1 MGVLSLAKSYDY
13 FKPESCRERL
23 HIIGCGSVGSTL
35 AELLVRFGLTNLAL
49 YDFDAVEP
57 HNLAN
62 QIFRQEHVGMPKV
75 EALAGMLA
83 EINPEIGGSLKP
95 ATEGYIGQRLSGYVF
110 LCVDNIDL
118 RRGITRGNKDTP
130 HIKAMFDFRTRLT
143 DAQHYAADWSNLKM
157 VGDFIRSMEFTHDE
171 AVAETPVSACNVTL
185 SVAPTVRMICAL
197 GVMNFINFVKGSG
210 LKKFIQMDASGFV
223 LDAF

>member
-1 MGVLSLAKSYDY
+1 MSVLDLAKSYDY

-35 AELLVRFGLTNLAL
+35 AELLARFGLTNLTL
-49 YDFDAVEP
+49 YDFDTVEP

-62 QIFRQEHVGMPKV
+62 QMFTQKHVGMAKV
-75 EALAGMLA
+75 DALAQMLA
-83 EINPEIGGSLKP
+83 EINPESRSGLKL
-95 ATEGYIGQRLSGYVF
+95 ATEGYMDQRLSGYVF

-118 RRGITRGNKDTP
+118 RREIATKNKDNP

-143 DAQHYAADWSNLKM
+143 DAQHYAADWSKLDM
-157 VGDFIRSMEFTHDE
+157 VGDFLRSMDFSHDE
-171 AVAETPVSACNVTL
+171 ATAETPVSACNVAL
-185 SVAPTVRMICAL
+185 SVAPTVRLICSL
-197 GVMNFINFVKGSG
+197 GVMNFVNFAKGDD
-210 LKKFIQMDASGFV
+210 LKKFIQLDATNFL